1 MSSSQQSANETAAT
15 GMIVV
20 EPGQG
25 TQMGHDLRLLGRAEW
40 NGGDFM
46 VIDQVVPPRRRSGAD
61 ARADLVCGSLP
72 GAGAGGDRRAGAG
85 GAARRRLAGAFE

>member
-25 TQMGHDLRLLGRAEW
+25 TQMGPDLRLLGR
-40 NGGDFM
+40 
-46 VIDQVVPPRRRSGAD
+46 AD